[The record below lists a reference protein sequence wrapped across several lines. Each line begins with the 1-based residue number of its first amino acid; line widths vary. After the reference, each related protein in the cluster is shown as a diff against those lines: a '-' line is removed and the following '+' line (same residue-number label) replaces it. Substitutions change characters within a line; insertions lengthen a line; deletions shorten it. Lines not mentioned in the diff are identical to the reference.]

1 MTSRIPILLAP
12 FSVAIYTLLIGAHA
26 IARTPIVTADIV
38 EARSLTGTDGNRA
51 NDSLARARALEGAE
65 RLRKAMVDEDVEVF
79 LDLTLPSVIEMV
91 GGPVKFAE
99 MYRRGMEAT
108 HEAKLTM
115 TSYMF
120 NDSIRLARRGSE
132 AYAVIPT
139 VLTMTSESGG
149 RVTIESYLIGF
160 SPDGGGTWKYVNGH
174 ERFSDRNEL
183 KKLLP
188 GVPKSLKLPTLK
200 EPVVE
205 GE

>member
-1 MTSRIPILLAP
+1 MTSRLPSLLA
-12 FSVAIYTLLIGAHA
+12 SVSIAFCACLIGPRTIAHA
-26 IARTPIVTADIV
+26 KIAAGATLVDEAQQGTSSRT
-38 EARSLTGTDGNRA
+38 S
-51 NDSLARARALEGAE
+51 DSLARARALEGAE

-79 LDLTLPSVIEMV
+79 LDLTLPRVIELV

-115 TSYMF
+115 TSYLF
-120 NDSIRLARRGSE
+120 SDSIRLERRGSE

-139 VLTMTSESGG
+139 VLTMTSATGG
-149 RVTIESYLIGF
+149 RVIIESYLIGF
-160 SPDGGGTWKYVNGH
+160 SPDGGETWKYVNGH
-174 ERFSDRNEL
+174 ERFKNRAEL

-188 GVPKSLKLPTLK
+188 SAPKSLKLPALK